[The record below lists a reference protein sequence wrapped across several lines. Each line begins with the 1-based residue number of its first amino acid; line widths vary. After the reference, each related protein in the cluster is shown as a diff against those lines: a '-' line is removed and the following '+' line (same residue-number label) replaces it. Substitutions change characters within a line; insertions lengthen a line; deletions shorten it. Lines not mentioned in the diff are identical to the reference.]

1 MGMFADGG
9 IGHDWVS
16 ASDCVISQSH
26 FFGNDAGVA
35 PGFSS
40 IINIVRPIQSDLSKI
55 EKFGIG
61 VHHQRTVR
69 TDSLQKGI
77 DETLRTP
84 LDASQTLE
92 RNAYSHMVPFMEANF
107 SQITDNALFG
117 NFHENMS
124 ISSFYEEA

>member
-9 IGHDWVS
+9 IGHGWVS
-16 ASDCVISQSH
+16 ASDCVISQSQ

-35 PGFSS
+35 PGFSG
-40 IINIVRPIQSDLSKI
+40 IIDIVRPTLSDLSKI

-77 DETLRTP
+77 DETIRPP
-84 LDASQTLE
+84 LDAPQTLE
-92 RNAYSHMVPFMEANF
+92 RNAYSYMVPFMETDF

-117 NFHENMS
+117 NFHEIKS
-124 ISSFYEEA
+124 ISSF